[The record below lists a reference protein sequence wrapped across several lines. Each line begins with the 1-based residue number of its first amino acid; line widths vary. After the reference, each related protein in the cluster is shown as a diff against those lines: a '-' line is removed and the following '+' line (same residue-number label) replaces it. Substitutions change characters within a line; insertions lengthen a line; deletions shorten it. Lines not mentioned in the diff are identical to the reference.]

1 MFMFTNWEGYL
12 QARLNH
18 VQEGSYDEGQDI
30 WDSSLF
36 SKKTALIINRNKGIL
51 SDRSLRPV

>member
-1 MFMFTNWEGYL
+1 MFTNWKGYL

-36 SKKTALIINRNKGIL
+36 SKKTTLIIKRNKGIL